1 MNHVSVVTSQN
12 IAIDYDVAGVGERIA
27 ARIIDYAIF
36 LAIYLLFLI
45 SAASLGLIDNSGY
58 IILLIIFGVLFV
70 FYDLLCETLFN
81 GQSIGKRVLH
91 IKVISLDGYQPSL
104 GQYFLRWLFRFVDF
118 TLTLQVGGLICAA
131 VTPNKQRIGDLVAG
145 TTLVKTVP
153 RTSLDAVVFKP
164 QIQED
169 DYVPLLPEVMQ
180 LSDQEVALV
189 HEVISNFNKSGNDM
203 LIYKMAMKV
212 RETIGVAIPEA
223 MDELQFLQQI
233 IKDYNYLTSRTD
245 RSTGL
250 V

>member
-1 MNHVSVVTSQN
+1 MNHVSVITPQN
-12 IAIDYDVAGVGERIA
+12 ITIDYDVAGVGERIV

-36 LAIYLLFLI
+36 LAIYLFFLI
-45 SAASLGLIDNSGY
+45 ITLSLRLIDNSGY
-58 IILLIIFGVLFV
+58 IILLIILGVLFV
-70 FYDLLCETLFN
+70 FYDLLCEVFFN
-81 GQSIGKRVLH
+81 GQSVGKRVLH

-145 TTLVKTVP
+145 TTLIKTVP

-164 QIQED
+164 QVQED
-169 DYVPLLPEVMQ
+169 DYVPILPEVIQ
-180 LSDQEVALV
+180 LSDQEITLI

-203 LIYKMAMKV
+203 LVYKMAMKACEAIRV
-212 RETIGVAIPEA
+212 EIPES

-233 IKDYNYLTSRTD
+233 MKDYNYLTSKVDGTER
-245 RSTGL
+245 
-250 V
+250 

>member
-27 ARIIDYAIF
+27 ARMIDYAIF
-36 LAIYLLFLI
+36 LAIYLFFLI
-45 SAASLGLIDNSGY
+45 SAGSLGLIDNSGY

-145 TTLVKTVP
+145 TTLIKTVP

-169 DYVPLLPEVMQ
+169 DYVPLLPEAMQ
-180 LSDQEVALV
+180 LSDQEIALV

-212 RETIGVAIPEA
+212 RETIGVTIPEA